1 MTAATAS
8 SILDN
13 RHSGR
18 YAASMASAPHGLAQL
33 RWLVAEVPARLA
45 RIDDL
50 QAANKPE
57 PTRWSR
63 KEELGH
69 LVDSAA
75 NNHVRLVRVQQ
86 ETKPHLPGYA
96 QDHWVAAHAYQDMS
110 WAAICD
116 AWLVLNR
123 LLLRVAELAPA
134 AAWERTCRIVGVP
147 HTLADDQ
154 APPVT
159 LGYVLDDYVDHLRH
173 HLYHLGV
180 ATDEL

>member
-1 MTAATAS
+1 
-8 SILDN
+8 
-13 RHSGR
+13 
-18 YAASMASAPHGLAQL
+18 MASPSLPRGLAQL
-33 RWLVAEVPARLA
+33 RWLVTEVPARLA
-45 RIDDL
+45 RIDEAEASN
-50 QAANKPE
+50 QPE
-57 PTRWSR
+57 PTRWSK

-69 LVDSAA
+69 LIDSAV

-86 ETKPHLPGYA
+86 EEEPQLPGYA
-96 QDHWVAAHAYQDMS
+96 QNHWVAAHAYQQMR
-110 WAAICD
+110 WAEISA
-116 AWLVLNR
+116 AWLASNR

-147 HTLADDQ
+147 HSLADDQ